1 MLLYNVLVK
10 TFRIYRYSYRK
21 RWIYQSKQRIFFYK
35 VSSNE
40 IGPRCNEA
48 PKEKK
53 YISDRSFTKHI
64 MYTGMYKYSGL
75 NCSSDKERVING
87 SKDWILNL

>member
-1 MLLYNVLVK
+1 MERRRPLEY
-10 TFRIYRYSYRK
+10 TDIDRQRDEFI
-21 RWIYQSKQRIFFYK
+21 KQNKDIFYK

-40 IGPRCNEA
+40 IGSRVNEA

-53 YISDRSFTKHI
+53 YVSDGSFTKHL

-87 SKDWILNL
+87 SKDWMLNL

>member
-1 MLLYNVLVK
+1 MERRRPLEY
-10 TFRIYRYSYRK
+10 TDIDR
-21 RWIYQSKQRIFFYK
+21 QRDEYIRANKDIFYK

-40 IGPRCNEA
+40 IGSRVGEA

-53 YISDRSFTKHI
+53 YISDGSFTKHL

-87 SKDWILNL
+87 SKDWMLNL